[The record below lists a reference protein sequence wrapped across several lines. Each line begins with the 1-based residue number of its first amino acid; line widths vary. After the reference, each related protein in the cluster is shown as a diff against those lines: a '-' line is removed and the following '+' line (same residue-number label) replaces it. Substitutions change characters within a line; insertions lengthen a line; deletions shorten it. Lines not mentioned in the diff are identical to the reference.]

1 MLSIFVEASCN
12 RYERDECVYCHV
24 YEPLT
29 SLPKSDWHITPQQAQ
44 IMADKIIKVEVLNQL
59 AQQEINLTG
68 GEATFNP
75 FIVDIFKI
83 FQTVSPNVCLHT
95 NLDINSEISPRWQ
108 RLLAIM
114 ELKGRIDITL
124 YPVAW
129 EKQQKPLLRKILKI
143 QNKLLINI
151 VFDSLVDLKNQI
163 QLLVEFFEEGDT
175 LEILTLLKDYHGRV
189 ADLVEHQPGCEE
201 AVYTKKMEDIGT
213 FSQSGDFVF
222 GINLLPSFKM
232 DDRGRRALTS
242 NPFPKSNY
250 LLECVAARGSIDIMT
265 VQQNGALTPCCD
277 VGNLKCLP
285 TFGNLL
291 QDAPESLMAQFEV
304 SRRKIASGIA
314 KNRHNLENQRAG
326 EWVEEGIP
334 PYCT

>member
-12 RYERDECVYCHV
+12 RYERDECVFCHV
-24 YEPLT
+24 FEPLT

-44 IMADKIIKVEVLNQL
+44 TMADKISQVDVLKQL

-75 FIVDIFKI
+75 HIVEIFKI
-83 FQTVSPNVCLHT
+83 FCTVSPNVCLHT
-95 NLDINSEISPRWQ
+95 NLDINSEKSPRWQ
-108 RLLAIM
+108 RLLEIM
-114 ELKGRIDITL
+114 KLKGRIDITL

-143 QNKLLINI
+143 QNQLLVNI
-151 VFDSLVDLKNQI
+151 VFDSLADLKKQI
-163 QLLVEFFEEGDT
+163 QLLIEFFEEGDT
-175 LEILTLLKDYHGRV
+175 AEVSSLLKDYHGRI
-189 ADLVEHQPGCEE
+189 ADLVENQPGCEE
-201 AVYTKKMEDIGT
+201 TAYTKKMENIGS
-213 FSQSGDFVF
+213 FSKSGDFVF

-232 DDRGRRALTS
+232 DDQGRRALTS
-242 NPFPKSNY
+242 NPFPKNNY

-291 QDAPESLMAQFEV
+291 EDAPESLMEQFET
-304 SRRKIASGIA
+304 SRKKIESGIA
-314 KNRHNLENQRAG
+314 KNRRNLENQHAG